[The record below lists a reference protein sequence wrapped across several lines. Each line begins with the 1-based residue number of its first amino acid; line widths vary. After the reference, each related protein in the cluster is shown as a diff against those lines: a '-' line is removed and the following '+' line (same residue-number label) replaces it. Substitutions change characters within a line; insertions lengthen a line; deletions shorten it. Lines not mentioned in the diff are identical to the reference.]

1 LDDSLRYSSAA
12 LGMHMSGPSYVPNRP
27 PPRHTATLKKRM
39 ARWLERNKR
48 DVEPS
53 AVVGFVFNFDKL
65 TGDQLEKNPW
75 RQGYERAMRAALAI
89 ATRVSPEDVAIT
101 PHQRDDWRANEM
113 GFQIAIVRFPAGYAE
128 ESQRDPKVLSPD
140 TLLERLREA
149 RRDES
154 DAGFLVDGADGFDAY
169 GTMNILAEGRATGS
183 KETPGTYEIVV
194 DDFGTDPEYMPLG
207 QRYRECERAQ
217 KRKYS
222 RLKTKAFRSL
232 HQHVEGEF
240 EPFVKEDRKLIPSS
254 LVDRIREI
262 NHLDVRL
269 HDFALE
275 LFDERVKES
284 AKELDDEK
292 LPPRLPI

>member
-1 LDDSLRYSSAA
+1 
-12 LGMHMSGPSYVPNRP
+12 MSTSDIEKYGSGAQARIEL
-27 PPRHTATLKKRM
+27 TL
-39 ARWLERNKR
+39 
-48 DVEPS
+48 
-53 AVVGFVFNFDKL
+53 
-65 TGDQLEKNPW
+65 T
-75 RQGYERAMRAALAI
+75 
-89 ATRVSPEDVAIT
+89 
-101 PHQRDDWRANEM
+101 H
-113 GFQIAIVRFPAGYAE
+113 FPGE
-128 ESQRDPKVLSPD
+128 EVLSHEGLIWKMATITKLGVADLMVVAETGIP
-140 TLLERLREA
+140 TILSET
-149 RRDES
+149 
-154 DAGFLVDGADGFDAY
+154 VDID
-169 GTMNILAEGRATGS
+169 
-183 KETPGTYEIVV
+183 V

-240 EPFVKEDRKLIPSS
+240 EPFVKEDRRLIPSS
-254 LVDRIREI
+254 LIDKIREI